1 MDAFK
6 KLLLLAGA
14 ALLALTLF
22 AGPALGAEAE
32 DTGEEV
38 QTEETDTEAAEE
50 ESGGKIQIAETPRQ
64 QVGLILLGFLVV
76 AGGLSLLNARR
87 QLKGERPAASGE
99 FRWR

>member
-1 MDAFK
+1 MRRQ
-6 KLLLLAGA
+6 AGA
-14 ALLALTLF
+14 VALIFVLAI
-22 AGPALGAEAE
+22 AGPAIAAEVE

-38 QTEETDTEAAEE
+38 PTEETDTEAAEE
-50 ESGGKIQIAETPRQ
+50 ESGGKLQIAETPRQ

-76 AGGLSLLNARR
+76 AGGLAMLNARR

>member
-14 ALLALTLF
+14 ALLALTLV

-32 DTGEEV
+32 DPGEVPVEAP
-38 QTEETDTEAAEE
+38 EEAAED
-50 ESGGKIQIAETPRQ
+50 GGGRTQIAETPRQ
-64 QVGLILLGFLVV
+64 QVGLVLITFMLM
-76 AGGLSLLNARR
+76 AGGLAFMNARR